1 MPKRLL
7 TTIKIISTI
16 LITGALGL
24 DLWNL
29 YALRSQLTP
38 LDLPFP
44 LLWIGR
50 FALVAH
56 FLEGIVAFMYAP
68 SRNQPAIASGI
79 YTFFVG
85 TVGLVELFE
94 LQETKQEW

>member
-1 MPKRLL
+1 MPKLLL

-16 LITGALGL
+16 LIVGVLGL
-24 DLWNL
+24 ELRNL
-29 YALRSQLTP
+29 YALQSQITP

-56 FLEGIVAFMYAP
+56 FLEGIVAFIYAP

-94 LQETKQEW
+94 WQGTKQE

>member
-16 LITGALGL
+16 LIVGVLGL
-24 DLWNL
+24 ELRNL
-29 YALRSQLTP
+29 YALQSQITP

-56 FLEGIVAFMYAP
+56 FLEGIVAFIYAP

-94 LQETKQEW
+94 LQERKQE

>member
-24 DLWNL
+24 ELWNL
-29 YALRSQLTP
+29 YAVQSQMTP
-38 LDLPFP
+38 FELPFP

-56 FLEGIVAFMYAP
+56 FLEGMIAFIYAP
-68 SRNQPAIASGI
+68 FRNQSAIASGI

-94 LQETKQEW
+94 LQGTKQE

>member
-7 TTIKIISTI
+7 TTIKILSTI

-24 DLWNL
+24 ELRNL
-29 YALRSQLTP
+29 YALQSQMTP

-56 FLEGIVAFMYAP
+56 FLEGMIAFIYAP
-68 SRNQPAIASGI
+68 FRNQSAIASGI

-94 LQETKQEW
+94 LQGTKQE

>member
-1 MPKRLL
+1 MPKRLVII
-7 TTIKIISTI
+7 IKIISTT
-16 LITGALGL
+16 LIIGVLGL
-24 DLWNL
+24 ELGNL
-29 YALRSQLTP
+29 YVLRSQMTP

-56 FLEGIVAFMYAP
+56 FLEGLVAFIYAP

-94 LQETKQEW
+94 LQETKQE

>member
-1 MPKRLL
+1 MSKFLL
-7 TTIKIISTI
+7 TTIKIISTM
-16 LITGALGL
+16 LIVGVLGL
-24 DLWNL
+24 EFRNL
-29 YALRSQLTP
+29 YAVQSQMTP
-38 LDLPFP
+38 FELPFP

-56 FLEGIVAFMYAP
+56 FLEGMIAFIYAP

-94 LQETKQEW
+94 LQETKQE

>member
-1 MPKRLL
+1 MSKFLL
-7 TTIKIISTI
+7 TTIKIISTM
-16 LITGALGL
+16 LIVGVLGL
-24 DLWNL
+24 ELRNL
-29 YALRSQLTP
+29 YAVQSQMTP
-38 LDLPFP
+38 FDLPFP

-56 FLEGIVAFMYAP
+56 FLEGMIAFIYAP

-94 LQETKQEW
+94 LQETKQE

>member
-1 MPKRLL
+1 M

-16 LITGALGL
+16 LIVGVLGL
-24 DLWNL
+24 ELRNL
-29 YALRSQLTP
+29 YALQSQITP

-56 FLEGIVAFMYAP
+56 FLEGIVAFIYAP
-68 SRNQPAIASGI
+68 SRNQSAIASGI

-94 LQETKQEW
+94 LQERKQE

>member
-1 MPKRLL
+1 MSKFLL
-7 TTIKIISTI
+7 TTIKIISTM
-16 LITGALGL
+16 LIVGVLGL
-24 DLWNL
+24 ELRNL
-29 YALRSQLTP
+29 YAVQSQMTP
-38 LDLPFP
+38 FELPFP

-56 FLEGIVAFMYAP
+56 FLEGMIAFIYAP

-94 LQETKQEW
+94 LQETKQE

>member
-1 MPKRLL
+1 MPKLLL

-16 LITGALGL
+16 LIVGVLGL
-24 DLWNL
+24 ELRNL
-29 YALRSQLTP
+29 YAVQSQITP

-56 FLEGIVAFMYAP
+56 FLEGMVAFIYAP
-68 SRNQPAIASGI
+68 SRNQSAIASGI

-94 LQETKQEW
+94 LQETKQE

>member
-24 DLWNL
+24 ELGNL

-38 LDLPFP
+38 LDFPFP

-56 FLEGIVAFMYAP
+56 FLEGIVAFIYAP
-68 SRNQPAIASGI
+68 SRKQSAIASGI

-94 LQETKQEW
+94 LQETKHE

>member
-1 MPKRLL
+1 MPKLLL
-7 TTIKIISTI
+7 TTIKIISTM
-16 LITGALGL
+16 LIVGVLGL
-24 DLWNL
+24 ELRNL
-29 YALRSQLTP
+29 YAVQSQMTP
-38 LDLPFP
+38 LELPFP

-56 FLEGIVAFMYAP
+56 FLEGMIAFIYAP
-68 SRNQPAIASGI
+68 FRNQSAIASGI

-94 LQETKQEW
+94 LQGTKQE

>member
-1 MPKRLL
+1 MPKSLL

-24 DLWNL
+24 ELWNL
-29 YALRSQLTP
+29 YAVQSQMTP
-38 LDLPFP
+38 LELPFP

-50 FALVAH
+50 FALVVH
-56 FLEGIVAFMYAP
+56 FLEGMIAFIYAP
-68 SRNQPAIASGI
+68 FRNQSAIASGI

-94 LQETKQEW
+94 LQGTKQE

>member
-1 MPKRLL
+1 MPKLLL
-7 TTIKIISTI
+7 TMIKIISTTLI
-16 LITGALGL
+16 LGVLGL
-24 DLWNL
+24 ELRNL
-29 YALRSQLTP
+29 YAVQSQMTP
-38 LDLPFP
+38 FELPFP
-44 LLWIGR
+44 LFWIGR

-56 FLEGIVAFMYAP
+56 FLEGIVAFIYAP

-94 LQETKQEW
+94 LQETKQE

>member
-1 MPKRLL
+1 MPKLLL
-7 TTIKIISTI
+7 TMIKIISTTLI
-16 LITGALGL
+16 LGVLGL
-24 DLWNL
+24 ELRNL
-29 YALRSQLTP
+29 YAVQSQMTP
-38 LDLPFP
+38 FDLPFP

-56 FLEGIVAFMYAP
+56 FLEGMIAFIYAP

-94 LQETKQEW
+94 LQETKQE

>member
-24 DLWNL
+24 ELGNL

-38 LDLPFP
+38 IDLPFP

-56 FLEGIVAFMYAP
+56 FLEGIVAFIYAP
-68 SRNQPAIASGI
+68 SRQQSAIASGI

-94 LQETKQEW
+94 LQETK

>member
-1 MPKRLL
+1 M
-7 TTIKIISTI
+7 
-16 LITGALGL
+16 LIVGVLGL
-24 DLWNL
+24 ELRNL
-29 YALRSQLTP
+29 YAVQSQMTP
-38 LDLPFP
+38 FDLPFP

-56 FLEGIVAFMYAP
+56 FLEGMIAFIYAP

-94 LQETKQEW
+94 LQETKQE

>member
-1 MPKRLL
+1 M
-7 TTIKIISTI
+7 
-16 LITGALGL
+16 LIVGVLGL
-24 DLWNL
+24 ELRNL
-29 YALRSQLTP
+29 YAVQSQMTP
-38 LDLPFP
+38 FELPFP

-56 FLEGIVAFMYAP
+56 FLEGMIAFIYAP

-94 LQETKQEW
+94 LQETKQE

>member
-1 MPKRLL
+1 MPKRLM
-7 TTIKIISTI
+7 TIIKIISTT
-16 LITGALGL
+16 LIIGVLGL
-24 DLWNL
+24 ELGNL
-29 YALRSQLTP
+29 YALRSQMTP

-56 FLEGIVAFMYAP
+56 FLEGIIAFIYAP

-94 LQETKQEW
+94 LQETKQE

>member
-1 MPKRLL
+1 MPKFLL

-16 LITGALGL
+16 LIVGVLGL
-24 DLWNL
+24 ELRNL
-29 YALRSQLTP
+29 YALRSQMIP
-38 LDLPFP
+38 LELPFP

-56 FLEGIVAFMYAP
+56 FLEGMIAFIYAP
-68 SRNQPAIASGI
+68 FRNQSAIASGI

-94 LQETKQEW
+94 LQGTKQE

>member
-1 MPKRLL
+1 MPKLLL

-16 LITGALGL
+16 LIVGVLGL
-24 DLWNL
+24 ELRNL
-29 YALRSQLTP
+29 YAVQSQMTP
-38 LDLPFP
+38 LELPFP
-44 LLWIGR
+44 FLWIGR

-56 FLEGIVAFMYAP
+56 FLEGMIAFIYAP
-68 SRNQPAIASGI
+68 FRNQSAIASGI

-94 LQETKQEW
+94 LQGTKQE

>member
-7 TTIKIISTI
+7 TTIKILSTI

-24 DLWNL
+24 ELRNL
-29 YALRSQLTP
+29 YALQSQMTP

-56 FLEGIVAFMYAP
+56 FLEGIVAFIYAP
-68 SRNQPAIASGI
+68 FRNQSAIASGI

-94 LQETKQEW
+94 LQGTKQE

>member
-1 MPKRLL
+1 MPKLLL
-7 TTIKIISTI
+7 TTIKIISTM
-16 LITGALGL
+16 LIVGVLGL
-24 DLWNL
+24 ELRNL
-29 YALRSQLTP
+29 YAVQSQMTP
-38 LDLPFP
+38 FDLPFP

-56 FLEGIVAFMYAP
+56 FLEGMIAFIYAP
-68 SRNQPAIASGI
+68 SRNQPAISSGI

-94 LQETKQEW
+94 LQETKQE

>member
-1 MPKRLL
+1 M
-7 TTIKIISTI
+7 
-16 LITGALGL
+16 LIVGVLGL
-24 DLWNL
+24 ELRNL
-29 YALRSQLTP
+29 YAVQSQMTP
-38 LDLPFP
+38 FDLPFP

-56 FLEGIVAFMYAP
+56 FLEGIVAFIYAP

-94 LQETKQEW
+94 LQETKQE

>member
-1 MPKRLL
+1 MPKLLL
-7 TTIKIISTI
+7 TTIKIISTM
-16 LITGALGL
+16 LIVGVLGL
-24 DLWNL
+24 ELRNL
-29 YALRSQLTP
+29 YALQSQMTP
-38 LDLPFP
+38 FELPFP

-56 FLEGIVAFMYAP
+56 FLEGMIAFIYAP

-94 LQETKQEW
+94 LQETKQE

>member
-1 MPKRLL
+1 M
-7 TTIKIISTI
+7 
-16 LITGALGL
+16 GL
-24 DLWNL
+24 ELRNL
-29 YALRSQLTP
+29 YALQSQMTP

-56 FLEGIVAFMYAP
+56 FLEGMIAFIYAP
-68 SRNQPAIASGI
+68 SRNQSAIASGI

-94 LQETKQEW
+94 LQGTKQE

>member
-1 MPKRLL
+1 MPKLLL
-7 TTIKIISTI
+7 TTIKIISTM
-16 LITGALGL
+16 LIVGVLGL
-24 DLWNL
+24 ELRNL
-29 YALRSQLTP
+29 YAVQSQMTP
-38 LDLPFP
+38 FDLPFP

-56 FLEGIVAFMYAP
+56 FLEGMIAFIYAP

-94 LQETKQEW
+94 LQETKQE

>member
-1 MPKRLL
+1 MPKLLL

-16 LITGALGL
+16 LIVGVLGL
-24 DLWNL
+24 ELRNL
-29 YALRSQLTP
+29 YALQSQITP

-56 FLEGIVAFMYAP
+56 FLEGIVAFIYAP

-94 LQETKQEW
+94 LQERKQE

>member
-7 TTIKIISTI
+7 TTIKILSTI

-24 DLWNL
+24 ELRNL
-29 YALRSQLTP
+29 YALQSQMTP

-56 FLEGIVAFMYAP
+56 FLEGMIAFIYAP
-68 SRNQPAIASGI
+68 SRNQSAIASGI

-94 LQETKQEW
+94 LQWTKQE

>member
-7 TTIKIISTI
+7 TTIKILSTI

-24 DLWNL
+24 ELRNL
-29 YALRSQLTP
+29 YALQSQMTP

-56 FLEGIVAFMYAP
+56 FLEGMIAFIYAP
-68 SRNQPAIASGI
+68 SRNQSAIASGI

-94 LQETKQEW
+94 LQGTKQE

>member
-1 MPKRLL
+1 MPKFLL

-16 LITGALGL
+16 LIVGVLGL
-24 DLWNL
+24 ELRNL
-29 YALRSQLTP
+29 YAVQSQMTP
-38 LDLPFP
+38 FELPFP

-56 FLEGIVAFMYAP
+56 FLEGIVAFIYAP
-68 SRNQPAIASGI
+68 SRKQSAIASGI

-94 LQETKQEW
+94 LQSAKQE

>member
-1 MPKRLL
+1 MPKLLL
-7 TTIKIISTI
+7 TTIKIISTM
-16 LITGALGL
+16 LIVGVLGL
-24 DLWNL
+24 ELRNL
-29 YALRSQLTP
+29 YAVQNQMTP
-38 LDLPFP
+38 LELPFP

-56 FLEGIVAFMYAP
+56 FLEGMVAFIYAP

-94 LQETKQEW
+94 LQERKQE

>member
-1 MPKRLL
+1 M
-7 TTIKIISTI
+7 
-16 LITGALGL
+16 
-24 DLWNL
+24 
-29 YALRSQLTP
+29 TP
-38 LDLPFP
+38 FELPFP

-56 FLEGIVAFMYAP
+56 FLEGIIAFIYAP

-85 TVGLVELFE
+85 TVGLVELFKVE
-94 LQETKQEW
+94 KVKQE

>member
-1 MPKRLL
+1 MPKLLL
-7 TTIKIISTI
+7 TTIKIISTM
-16 LITGALGL
+16 LIVGVLGL
-24 DLWNL
+24 ELRNL
-29 YALRSQLTP
+29 YALQSQMTP
-38 LDLPFP
+38 FDLPFP

-56 FLEGIVAFMYAP
+56 FLEGMVAFIYAP
-68 SRNQPAIASGI
+68 SRNQSAIASGI

-94 LQETKQEW
+94 LQETKQE

>member
-1 MPKRLL
+1 MPKLLL
-7 TTIKIISTI
+7 TTIKMISTM
-16 LITGALGL
+16 LIVGVLGL
-24 DLWNL
+24 ELRNL
-29 YALRSQLTP
+29 YAVQSQMTP
-38 LDLPFP
+38 FELPFP

-56 FLEGIVAFMYAP
+56 FLEGMIAFIYAP

-94 LQETKQEW
+94 LQGTKQE

>member
-1 MPKRLL
+1 MPKLLL
-7 TTIKIISTI
+7 TTIKIISTM
-16 LITGALGL
+16 LIVGVLGL
-24 DLWNL
+24 ELRNL
-29 YALRSQLTP
+29 YALRSQIAP

-56 FLEGIVAFMYAP
+56 FLEGMIAFIYAP
-68 SRNQPAIASGI
+68 SRNQSAIASGI

-94 LQETKQEW
+94 LQETKQE